1 MDATTPTPSPIPT
14 VAEVVA
20 ATRGDDAA
28 ELRELVA
35 AGLSRR
41 AHRARLVRRPGSGR
55 CFPPPGP
62 PATFGR
68 PLHPRAA

>member
-1 MDATTPTPSPIPT
+1 MHATTATPTPT

-35 AGLSRR
+35 AGLVG
-41 AHRARLVRRPGSGR
+41 ALTEPGW
-55 CFPPPGP
+55 
-62 PATFGR
+62 
-68 PLHPRAA
+68 